1 MPRPRSARVR
11 HQYGVRL
18 DPHLMKDLEHLS
30 LDEQRYTNEFLEE
43 AIKDRL
49 KKYREKSKGK

>member
-1 MPRPRSARVR
+1 
-11 HQYGVRL
+11 
-18 DPHLMKDLEHLS
+18 MKDLEHLS